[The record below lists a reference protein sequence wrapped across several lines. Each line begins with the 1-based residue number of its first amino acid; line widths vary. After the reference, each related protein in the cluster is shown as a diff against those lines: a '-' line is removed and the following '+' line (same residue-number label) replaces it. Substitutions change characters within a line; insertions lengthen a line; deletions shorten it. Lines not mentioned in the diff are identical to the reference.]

1 MKSILGLFRF
11 LGGHGRALALSIALL
26 MGSVLGDVF
35 QPRLIQVAIDSGVQQ
50 GQVRVLYTTAAVM
63 LLLAVA
69 SAAANTASGRLLI
82 SAGQRMAYGL
92 RRNLYR
98 KVMSFS
104 FADLDAWRT
113 GELMVRLNS
122 DVNTMRMFV
131 RQGVMTI
138 SRSVVMI
145 IGSLAVMFLTDARL
159 ATVMAI
165 IMPSTVLV
173 FFFIATRI
181 RPLFLRVRESLDQ
194 LNNALQENLAG
205 AKLVRAFNREDF
217 EVRRFDDRNR
227 GYTNVA
233 LRVGYTMSMVS
244 PFLNFVGQL
253 ALVATLWFGGTEVI
267 RTITQHLPRGL
278 TLGQLVAFNNYA
290 LLAMFPISMLGFVL
304 NFVSAASA
312 SAQRIEEL
320 LAVQPA
326 VRESPEARLLP
337 RLRGRIELRK
347 VSLKYGEADDALSE
361 VDLQVE
367 PGQLV
372 GIIGPTGSGK
382 SSLASLIP
390 RFYDP
395 QEGAVLLDGADVREL
410 ALETLRTRVSMVLQE
425 TVLFARSIREN
436 VAFGRQGA
444 TQAEIE
450 RACETACAREFIPA
464 GDNGWDRQV
473 GERGAGLS
481 GGQRQRV
488 AIARALLAE
497 PDILILD
504 DATSSVDAR
513 TERRLIANI
522 REARRGRTT
531 IVISQKI
538 AAVRDAD
545 RIFVLDAGRIVGA
558 GTHEELERT
567 SATYAAILESQSAH
581 LQV

>member
-1 MKSILGLFRF
+1 
-11 LGGHGRALALSIALL
+11 
-26 MGSVLGDVF
+26 
-35 QPRLIQVAIDSGVQQ
+35 
-50 GQVRVLYTTAAVM
+50 
-63 LLLAVA
+63 
-69 SAAANTASGRLLI
+69 
-82 SAGQRMAYGL
+82 
-92 RRNLYR
+92 
-98 KVMSFS
+98 
-104 FADLDAWRT
+104 
-113 GELMVRLNS
+113 
-122 DVNTMRMFV
+122 
-131 RQGVMTI
+131 MTI

-159 ATVMAI
+159 ATVMAV
-165 IMPSTVLV
+165 IMPTAVLA
-173 FFFIATRI
+173 FFLIATRI
-181 RPLFLRVRESLDQ
+181 RPLFVRVRESLDQ

-233 LRVGYTMSMVS
+233 LRVGYTMSLVS
-244 PFLNFVGQL
+244 PFLIFIGQL

-267 RTITQHLPRGL
+267 RTITQHMPRGL

-326 VRESPEARLLP
+326 VRESPTARLLP
-337 RLRGRIELRK
+337 RLEGRIELRN
-347 VSLKYGEADDALSE
+347 VSLKYGEADNALSG

-367 PGQLV
+367 PGQHV

-395 QEGAVLLDGADVREL
+395 QEGAVLLDGIDVREI

-425 TVLFARSIREN
+425 TVLFSRSIREN

-450 RACETACAREFIPA
+450 RACEMACAREFIAA
-464 GDNGWDRQV
+464 GDDGWDRQV

-504 DATSSVDAR
+504 DATSSVDLE
-513 TERRLIANI
+513 TERRLIANM
-522 REARRGRTT
+522 RQARARRTT

-545 RIFVLDAGRIVGA
+545 RIFVLDGGRIVAA
-558 GTHEELERT
+558 GTHEELQRQRG
-567 SATYAAILESQSAH
+567 TYAAILESQSAH

>member
-1 MKSILGLFRF
+1 MTSILGLFRF
-11 LGGHGRALALSIALL
+11 LRGHEKALALSVALL

-50 GQVRVLYTTAAVM
+50 RQVHVLYATAGVM
-63 LLLAVA
+63 LLLAVV

-82 SAGQRMAYGL
+82 GAGQRMAYGL

-98 KVMSFS
+98 KVMSLS

-145 IGSLAVMFLTDARL
+145 IGSLSVMFLTDARL

-165 IMPSTVLV
+165 IMPTTVLV

-181 RPLFLRVRESLDQ
+181 RPLFLRVRENLDQ
-194 LNNALQENLAG
+194 MNNALQENLAG

-217 EVRRFDDRNR
+217 EVGRFDDKNR
-227 GYTNVA
+227 GYTQVA
-233 LRVGYTMSMVS
+233 LRVGYTMAMVF
-244 PFLNFVGQL
+244 PFLTFVGQV

-267 RTITQHLPRGL
+267 RTITEHLAKGL

-290 LLAMFPISMLGFVL
+290 LLAMFPISTLGFVL

-312 SAQRIEEL
+312 SAQRIEQL
-320 LAVQPA
+320 LATQPA
-326 VRESPEARLLP
+326 VRESPAARLLP
-337 RLRGRIELRK
+337 HLAGRIEFRK
-347 VSLKYGEADDALSE
+347 VFLKYGDADNALSE
-361 VDLQVE
+361 VDLRVE
-367 PGQLV
+367 PGQHV

-382 SSLASLIP
+382 SSLAALIP

-395 QEGAVLLDGADVREL
+395 QEGAVLLDGIDVREL

-425 TVLFARSIREN
+425 TVLFSRTIREN
-436 VAFGRQGA
+436 VSFGRQEA

-450 RACETACAREFIPA
+450 RACDLACAREFIA
-464 GDNGWDRQV
+464 DDDAGWDRHV

-481 GGQRQRV
+481 GGQRQRI

-504 DATSSVDAR
+504 DATSSVDAQ

-522 REARRGRTT
+522 RQARAGRTT

-545 RIFVLDAGRIVGA
+545 RIFVLDGGRIAAA
-558 GTHEELERT
+558 GTHDELRRQN
-567 SATYAAILESQSAH
+567 ATYAAILESQSAQ
-581 LQV
+581 LQD